1 MGFVGSC
8 GVPGRER
15 EHRKIKGP
23 PAGSVQMVGWIGL
36 FRMASR
42 TSCQQVFVKLPK
54 FSSIRVWQAFAPMVP
69 ASDERPRRRVPGQAW
84 TAPRRRDKR
93 PASEVLRRPGAA
105 GCEQRR
111 PRRSHIQSSPERGR
125 RFPLRARP
133 GDSPSS
139 RAQVIGSARRRQ
151 DADCPAP
158 RGQIS
163 CSAACPARQLSRT
176 RRRHARRCARPTVR
190 RDWRSGGRKRLR

>member
-1 MGFVGSC
+1 
-8 GVPGRER
+8 
-15 EHRKIKGP
+15 
-23 PAGSVQMVGWIGL
+23 MVGWSGI
-36 FRMASR
+36 FRMAPR
-42 TSCQQVFVKLPK
+42 AACQHVLVKLPK
-54 FSSIRVWQAFAPMVP
+54 FSSIHVWQAFAPMVP

-105 GCEQRR
+105 GGEQRR
-111 PRRSHIQSSPERGR
+111 ARRSRIQSSPERGR

-133 GDSPSS
+133 GDGPSS
-139 RAQVIGSARRRQ
+139 RAQVIGSTRRRQ

-163 CSAACPARQLSRT
+163 CSTACPARQLSRT

-190 RDWRSGGRKRLR
+190 RDWRSGGRKLLR